1 MGIVG
6 LLVLLVLLP
15 LVFIVVGIVMIF
27 LNDPAKRKKG
37 KLFLL
42 GGVLALL
49 VEVLIGYSI
58 CSNMHFGGGFH

>member
-6 LLVLLVLLP
+6 ILVLLILLP
-15 LVFIVVGIVMIF
+15 LVFIIVGIVMVF
-27 LNDPAKRKKG
+27 FNDPAKRKRG
-37 KLFLL
+37 RLFLL

-58 CSNMHFGGGFH
+58 CSNLHIGGGFH

>member
-6 LLVLLVLLP
+6 LLVLLILLP
-15 LVFIVVGIVMIF
+15 LVFIVVGIVMVF
-27 LNDPAKRKKG
+27 FNDQAKRKKG

-58 CSNMHFGGGFH
+58 CSNMHFSGGFH